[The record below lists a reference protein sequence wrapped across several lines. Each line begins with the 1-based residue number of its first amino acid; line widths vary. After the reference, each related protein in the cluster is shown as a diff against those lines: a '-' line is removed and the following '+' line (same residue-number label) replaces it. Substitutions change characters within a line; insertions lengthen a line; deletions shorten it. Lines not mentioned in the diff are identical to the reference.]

1 MKLPRKEILQK
12 SLFTISVFALGIVA
26 SGGVEKTTP
35 ANSSRRPASSLQT
48 PHIARDNSISLS
60 AVNSATCD
68 YSTKNH
74 KVCENKI
81 AVE

>member
-26 SGGVEKTTP
+26 SGGVEKRLSP
-35 ANSSRRPASSLQT
+35 DFSRRPASSLQN
-48 PHIARDNSISLS
+48 PHLVKIDSVHVSS
-60 AVNSATCD
+60 ANPATCD

-74 KVCENKI
+74 KACENK
-81 AVE
+81 